1 VSGVVLRGNAS
12 TGAAT
17 RTTIRL
23 VGKPHNG
30 ITIRA
35 VAGRRGTEPD
45 LKPPSAQTKIADAY
59 VASGTNKFT
68 VADAAGFAVCDTIEI
83 RRPVTPGWLKFMQMD
98 DLVRD
103 GKPQTWLRAGSTT
116 TAERR
121 IAVISGNTITVDV
134 PLTDSFDANYLNPP
148 GTAVVKIRT
157 PARVTQVGIENLH
170 IECPPQEINHTQLH
184 FTALRIN
191 AEDAWVRD
199 VKTRSFRVPLTLIL
213 SPLRAGRGEQERTGF
228 GSLFGGPDTVP
239 P

>member
-1 VSGVVLRGNAS
+1 MKLENGLRGAVLLAPGVFTCSNTLTLSVSGVVLRGNAS

-23 VGKPHNG
+23 VLFRRRIKLQ
-30 ITIRA
+30 RA
-35 VAGRRGTEPD
+35 AQPRRDVREVRQRRGEM
-45 LKPPSAQTKIADAY
+45 ARRGRGVRRFA
-59 VASGTNKFT
+59 ASNT
-68 VADAAGFAVCDTIEI
+68 VE
-83 RRPVTPGWLKFMQMD
+83 K
-98 DLVRD
+98 
-103 GKPQTWLRAGSTT
+103 
-116 TAERR
+116 